1 MAGDNRTEKPTG
13 KRRSEARNKGQVAK
27 SVEITSVAALF
38 VGMWMLNSKAGDLV
52 NGYAAVTREAFREM
66 ALRGERPEAVLSLA
80 ATLLV
85 TGAMVVAPVVLA
97 VGVTGIAV
105 NALQVGPMFSVEV
118 LKPNL
123 GKLNPIT
130 GLRRLWS
137 PRVLLELLK
146 AAGKLAVV
154 GFVAYQVIIER
165 YPTIA
170 ALQYAS
176 PTGALVTLGSVIL
189 EIAQKCGVV
198 LLVMAAADYVYQK
211 RSYESSLMMTREE
224 VKEEAKQAEGNPQIK
239 AKLRSLQRQYARAR
253 MMHAVPHADV
263 VVTNPTHYAVALEYK
278 PQKMQAPLV
287 TAKGQMLIAEQI
299 KRVARE
305 HGVPVVENPPLAR
318 ALYASVEIGDAI
330 PPEMYQAVA
339 EVLAFIYRLRRQQ
352 PSSSGS

>member
-1 MAGDNRTEKPTG
+1 
-13 KRRSEARNKGQVAK
+13 
-27 SVEITSVAALF
+27 
-38 VGMWMLNSKAGDLV
+38 
-52 NGYAAVTREAFREM
+52 
-66 ALRGERPEAVLSLA
+66 
-80 ATLLV
+80 
-85 TGAMVVAPVVLA
+85 
-97 VGVTGIAV
+97 
-105 NALQVGPMFSVEV
+105 
-118 LKPNL
+118 
-123 GKLNPIT
+123 
-130 GLRRLWS
+130 
-137 PRVLLELLK
+137 
-146 AAGKLAVV
+146 
-154 GFVAYQVIIER
+154 
-165 YPTIA
+165 
-170 ALQYAS
+170 
-176 PTGALVTLGSVIL
+176 
-189 EIAQKCGVV
+189 
-198 LLVMAAADYVYQK
+198 
-211 RSYESSLMMTREE
+211 MMTREE